1 MKIQEWDSQW
11 CSVVNFVAVALQYI
25 SAIEMN
31 YLS

>member
-1 MKIQEWDSQW
+1 MKIQEGDAQ

-31 YLS
+31 YL